1 MRRLLIV
8 QRVVHA
14 ESSIFERLVMTE
26 SKRTILLLAVAQ
38 ALYSSCIITVFATA
52 GLVGLN
58 IAPSPAWATLP
69 ITTFVLGAMFTTVPA
84 SMLMQR
90 LGRKPIFL
98 MGAGVSILGAML
110 AVWSIMNAN
119 FVTFCFATAL
129 QGVFQATSG
138 FYRFAAAEAADDENK
153 SIAISWVLTGGV
165 VAAVAGTLISNYS
178 SELIA
183 NHSFAG
189 SYAAAA
195 ILALINAAVIMYLR
209 IPKPVASQVGGAART
224 WPELLRQ
231 PKLIVA
237 MASAMIAYALMNL
250 MMTAA
255 PVAMIGCGFTKSDA
269 SWVIQWHVLAMFV
282 PSFFT
287 GQLIKRYGA
296 EKITGL
302 GMVLLM
308 IAAGAGLAGITF
320 GHFAVALIILG
331 LGWNFGFIGGTTLL
345 TDSYRPSERGKVQ
358 AANDLGISI
367 LMAIAS
373 TSSGLILADW
383 GWAAVS
389 VALIPPAALALAM
402 VGWLMLTKGKSAVA

>member
-1 MRRLLIV
+1 
-8 QRVVHA
+8 
-14 ESSIFERLVMTE
+14 
-26 SKRTILLLAVAQ
+26 
-38 ALYSSCIITVFATA
+38 
-52 GLVGLN
+52 
-58 IAPSPAWATLP
+58 LP

-98 MGAGVSILGAML
+98 VGAGVSILGACL
-110 AVWSIMNAN
+110 AVWSIMHAN
-119 FVTFCFATAL
+119 FQAFCFATAL

-138 FYRFAAAEAADDENK
+138 FYRFAAAEAADEDNK

-178 SELIA
+178 SDLIA
-183 NHSFAG
+183 PHAFAG

-195 ILALINAAVIMYLR
+195 VLALINMAVITFLR
-209 IPKPVASQVGGAART
+209 IPKPTNVHVGGAARS

-231 PKLIVA
+231 PRMIVA
-237 MASAMIAYALMNL
+237 MAAAMIAYALMNL

-287 GQLIKRYGA
+287 GQLIKRFGA
-296 EKITGL
+296 EKITAL
-302 GMVLLM
+302 GMVMLM
-308 IAAGAGLAGITF
+308 GAAAAGLAGITF
-320 GHFAVALIILG
+320 GHFAVALIVLG
-331 LGWNFGFIGGTTLL
+331 LGWNFGFIGGTTML
-345 TDSYRPSERGKVQ
+345 TDTYRPSERGKVQ

-373 TSSGLILADW
+373 SSSGVILADW
-383 GWAAVS
+383 GWHAVPL
-389 VALIPPAALALAM
+389 AIFPPAAIALLM
-402 VGWLMLTKGKSAVA
+402 VGWLLFIKGK

>member
-1 MRRLLIV
+1 
-8 QRVVHA
+8 
-14 ESSIFERLVMTE
+14 MTE
-26 SKRTILLLAVAQ
+26 SKRTILLLAVTQ

-58 IAPSPAWATLP
+58 IAPTPAWATLP

-90 LGRKPIFL
+90 LGRKPIFM
-98 MGAGVSILGAML
+98 MGAGVSVVGAVL
-110 AVWSIMNAN
+110 AVWAIMNGN
-119 FVTFCFATAL
+119 FAVFCFATAL

-138 FYRFAAAEAADDENK
+138 FYRFAAAEAADAENK

-165 VAAVAGTLISNYS
+165 VAAIAGTLISNYS

-183 NHSFAG
+183 PYSFAG

-195 ILALINAAVIMYLR
+195 VLALINAAVILYLR
-209 IPKPVASQVGGAART
+209 IPKPTASEVGGAARA

-231 PKLIVA
+231 PRMIVA

-287 GQLIKRYGA
+287 GQLIKRFGA
-296 EKITGL
+296 EKVTGL
-302 GMVLLM
+302 GMVFL
-308 IAAGAGLAGITF
+308 IGAAIVGLAGISF
-320 GHFAVALIILG
+320 GHFAVALIVLG
-331 LGWNFGFIGGTTLL
+331 LGWNFGFIGGTTML
-345 TDSYRPSERGKVQ
+345 TDTYRPSERGKVQ

-389 VALIPPAALALAM
+389 IALLPPAAIALLM
-402 VGWLMLTKGKSAVA
+402 VGWLMLGTKSAPA